1 MFSSLSLYF
10 CLGNSGQIK
19 RYRCAQVYFFSLT
32 KSSSSPA
39 ILTGLLARVRNQMT
53 SLGKESA
60 VLNSKAQGFKLI
72 EMSSQGY
79 KVVYSGSLVF
89 HREDNKG
96 HLFFSVFFFDRDT
109 NSNMSTGQSLLGNSP
124 YTFHF
129 NITHMFLKLYSS
141 QEVREIS
148 DPAVD

>member
-1 MFSSLSLYF
+1 MAWCVFGFVDSCNPNDLLSMFSSLSLYF

-79 KVVYSGSLVF
+79 KVVYSGLLVF

-96 HLFFSVFFFDRDT
+96 HLFFSVFFLIETQTLTCPQGRAFWVI
-109 NSNMSTGQSLLGNSP
+109 LHIL
-124 YTFHF
+124 F
-129 NITHMFLKLYSS
+129 
-141 QEVREIS
+141 IS
-148 DPAVD
+148 I